1 MNYNQFSN
9 LSCYEEFE
17 ILCTLTGVSKIE
29 VLDHIG
35 FNVKGQ
41 YWFFVSNDGIFNWFD
56 LVGNHIEDPGILS
69 SINKTYIPK
78 TCTKV
83 VIPTSVL
90 DIDIYTFACCR
101 SLKTIIMPPNL
112 MTIGFGAFMEC
123 ESLEE
128 IVFKTQISYEK
139 LHWLRDMA
147 CGIPEKCK
155 FKCI

>member
-1 MNYNQFSN
+1 
-9 LSCYEEFE
+9 
-17 ILCTLTGVSKIE
+17 
-29 VLDHIG
+29 
-35 FNVKGQ
+35 
-41 YWFFVSNDGIFNWFD
+41 
-56 LVGNHIEDPGILS
+56 
-69 SINKTYIPK
+69 
-78 TCTKV
+78 
-83 VIPTSVL
+83 
-90 DIDIYTFACCR
+90 
-101 SLKTIIMPPNL
+101 MPPNL

>member
-1 MNYNQFSN
+1 MLNQFKN

-69 SINKTYIPK
+69 SICEPYIPK

-83 VIPTSVL
+83 VIPMSVL
-90 DIDIYTFACCR
+90 DIDAYTFACCR

-123 ESLEE
+123 ESLKE

-147 CGIPEKCK
+147 CGIPEKCQFK
-155 FKCI
+155 FV